1 MPFTVNRQV
10 HETIRQ
16 ANCTKTK
23 KLKNKQEIIFTKNN
37 EISVL
42 THIWKSK
49 ANNLDKHLLSFSHDY
64 FGHVSKNFCTFVD
77 VLGATSKEWIS
88 RCCKNSKRQRRG
100 FHWEIWLES
109 RLLPSLSSLRNV
121 SIKWRRNAGFLTL
134 AFKTNKQTSVD
145 PSGRGV
151 VNASFQCSEESF
163 RTSGC

>member
-1 MPFTVNRQV
+1 MRPFDRQTVRKQ
-10 HETIRQ
+10 
-16 ANCTKTK
+16 K

-49 ANNLDKHLLSFSHDY
+49 ANNLNKYLLSFSHDY
-64 FGHVSKNFCTFVD
+64 FGHVWKNFCTFVD

-88 RCCKNSKRQRRG
+88 GCCKNSKKQRRG

-109 RLLPSLSSLRNV
+109 RPLPSSSSLRNV
-121 SIKWRRNAGFLTL
+121 SNKWRRNAGFLTL

-151 VNASFQCSEESF
+151 VNASFQCSEEAF